1 MGDGGKAAVEGW
13 REGRREGQ
21 TEGRTG
27 RRKNGGRNQKKEGQT
42 EEGTDRTEGRKGR
55 QQDRKGQ
62 TDRRIYREKEEST
75 DGMKGQK
82 EGGGQRE
89 GREGSRTQIG
99 EGRERTERCLI
110 FSHSYDTYSRRS
122 RAVHCSLPS
131 AHNENMSAG
140 RLGKPGWPH
149 QFETI

>member
-1 MGDGGKAAVEGW
+1 MSVRCHGCGVWVDGEASATADNHHDHHVHK
-13 REGRREGQ
+13 
-21 TEGRTG
+21 T
-27 RRKNGGRNQKKEGQT
+27 
-42 EEGTDRTEGRKGR
+42 
-55 QQDRKGQ
+55 
-62 TDRRIYREKEEST
+62 REKEEST